1 MMILKVKDVEY
12 KVKFGFNCF
21 ADTDLM
27 ERTEALIKIFD
38 DSEHTEDKYGMGRIK
53 EMFIVVRELLFQGFQ
68 KYNPVESLEKVGD
81 ILDDYADEGTE
92 EEPHDLLNLFG
103 LLTHELME
111 EGFLKG
117 VMNAVKK
124 AAPKQPKKPQDH
136 LKAQK

>member
-12 KVKFGFNCF
+12 KVKFGFNSF
-21 ADTDLM
+21 VDTDLM

-38 DSEHTEDKYGMGRIK
+38 DKEYSEDKYGMGRIK
-53 EMFIVVRELLFQGFQ
+53 EMFTVVRELLFVGFQ
-68 KYNPVESLEKVGD
+68 KYNPAISLTAVGD
-81 ILDDYADEGTE
+81 ILDDYMDEGTE
-92 EEPHDLLNLFG
+92 EEPHDLLNLFE
-103 LLTHELME
+103 LLSHELME

-117 VMNAVKK
+117 VMNAVEE